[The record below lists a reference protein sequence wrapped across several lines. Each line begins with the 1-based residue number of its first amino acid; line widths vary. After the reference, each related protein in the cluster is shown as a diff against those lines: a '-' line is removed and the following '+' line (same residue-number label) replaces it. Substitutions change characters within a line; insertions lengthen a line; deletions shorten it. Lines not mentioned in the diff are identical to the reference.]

1 MNSVAGR
8 TGDGNVDGEGDG
20 EGTKTWV
27 EANEGTQHGNENGRR
42 GTGSRREDEGRIYAR
57 KPRKVVDVMWET
69 GETWAEVEKNTTQK
83 Y

>member
-27 EANEGTQHGNENGRR
+27 EANEGNEDGRR
-42 GTGSRREDEGRIYAR
+42 GTGSRRENERRICAR

-69 GETWAEVEKNTTQK
+69 GETWAEEEKNTTRK